1 MAERTSGHGRI
12 TVDVDAPDEDLGR
25 SAVRVPWFVVAGAGG
40 LAVVAAGWLLM
51 AGATVVGWLTSPD
64 TELSAAF
71 NLATDM
77 MLLTHGA
84 AVIIGGQ
91 LVSIPPLALSIAL
104 VLLGQPLAAFAAS
117 QAAAAGQAADPVRV
131 LWQVVGLFTGSWV
144 LGVAL
149 MTAFFSDQDAIGPGL
164 LGAVT
169 MGVVSGCWGAAR
181 ALAWDPRQDW
191 PRWLKPVPAAMGMAV
206 AATLLTGAVLLT
218 TTLFLHQDR
227 VVFIHDSLAPGAAG
241 TVLLVGVQLL
251 YLPNLV
257 LWATSW
263 SLGAGITLGDGSLV
277 SMAITDVGFLPAI
290 PVLGAIPDAGAGSGA
305 WLWWLAGGVLA
316 GVLAAFSVAWARPG
330 ARFDET
336 ALAGGLA
343 GVTAGLLVTLLASL
357 ANGGLGTERLAHI
370 GSRVTDLVIVA
381 PSLMGLTGMLVGLG
395 VGLARWRRD
404 GTDDTTDD
412 GGDQE

>member
-1 MAERTSGHGRI
+1 MADRTSGHRRI
-12 TVDVDAPDEDLGR
+12 TVDVDAPGEEQGR
-25 SAVRVPWFVVAGAGG
+25 SAVRVPWWVVAAAGG

-64 TELSAAF
+64 TEISAAF

-84 AVIIGGQ
+84 AVTIGGQ

-104 VLLGQPLAAFAAS
+104 VLLGQPIAAFAAS
-117 QAAAAGQAADPVRV
+117 QAAAAWEQPDPAQV
-131 LWQVVGLFTGSWV
+131 LWRVAGLFTASWV

-149 MTAFFSDQDAIGPGL
+149 MTAFLSDQDALGPAL
-164 LGAVT
+164 VGATT
-169 MGVVSGCWGAAR
+169 MGVVAGCWGAAR

-191 PRWLKPVPAAMGMAV
+191 PPWLRPVPAAMGTAV
-206 AATLLTGAVLLT
+206 VATLVTGAVLLT
-218 TTLFLHQDR
+218 TTLFLHRDR
-227 VVFIHDSLAPGAAG
+227 VAFIHDSLVPDAAG
-241 TVLLVGVQLL
+241 TVLLVGIQLL
-251 YLPNLV
+251 YLPNLL

-263 SLGAGITLGDGSLV
+263 TLGAGITLGDGSLV

-290 PVLGAIPDAGAGSGA
+290 PVLGAIPEAGPGTGA

-316 GVLAAFSVAWARPG
+316 GALAAFRVAWARPL

-343 GVTAGLLVTLLASL
+343 GVAAGLLVTLLASL
-357 ANGGLGTERLAHI
+357 ASGGLGTGRLAQI
-370 GSRVTDLVIVA
+370 GSRVGDLVIVA
-381 PSLMGLTGMLVGLG
+381 PSLMGLTGVLVGLG
-395 VGLARWRRD
+395 VGLARWRRTATEPD
-404 GTDDTTDD
+404 AD
-412 GGDQE
+412 GGEGE